1 MCIAMELTEGT
12 RKRAARTGQVL
23 ALLAALCLAFLPHML
38 HAQSSVGTGH
48 SHFGVLCLG
57 VGMEQAP
64 HDSPDGMSSSHGD
77 SMVYVIFDQAPDHG
91 PAASEPLYEA
101 PASQLNPSAEP
112 PPPRTL
118 S

>member
-1 MCIAMELTEGT
+1 M
-12 RKRAARTGQVL
+12 GQVS
-23 ALLAALCLAFLPHML
+23 AFLAALCLTLLPHTP

-57 VGMEQAP
+57 LDMEQAP
-64 HDSPDGMSSSHGD
+64 HDSPDGTSSTHGD
-77 SMVYVIFDQAPDHG
+77 CLHHFYSMVHVILDQTPGHG
-91 PAASEPLYEA
+91 PAASEPLYHA
-101 PASQLNPSAEP
+101 PASQLSPSAEP